1 MELLIRA
8 KLAAGCGGLEG
19 IGGIVRRAPGRG
31 AGGGEGAVAAEKE
44 GGEWTCAWG
53 CVGNVEGV

>member
-19 IGGIVRRAPGRG
+19 MSGAPWPGALWMTMRLYRKKRRKDHELVHG
-31 AGGGEGAVAAEKE
+31 
-44 GGEWTCAWG
+44 
-53 CVGNVEGV
+53 

>member
-19 IGGIVRRAPGRG
+19 IGRIARRSSTMARSAVDDNAPVQ
-31 AGGGEGAVAAEKE
+31 EEKE
-44 GGEWTCAWG
+44 E
-53 CVGNVEGV
+53 ES

>member
-19 IGGIVRRAPGRG
+19 IGGIVRRSMARSAVDDNAPVQ
-31 AGGGEGAVAAEKE
+31 EEKE
-44 GGEWTCAWG
+44 EESGTCAWMIA
-53 CVGNVEGV
+53 VNSTRF

>member
-19 IGGIVRRAPGRG
+19 IDGVGRRSMARSAVDDNAPVQ
-31 AGGGEGAVAAEKE
+31 EEKE
-44 GGEWTCAWG
+44 E
-53 CVGNVEGV
+53 ES